1 LFLDGVGFQVLL
13 RDQSERERGL
23 IFAGNL
29 LLHVLILSLFPDYP
43 QTNLTL
49 FVGQVEYS
57 LAPEYHV

>member
-1 LFLDGVGFQVLL
+1 MLL